1 MQYNVHFRRS
11 PNISSAR
18 NPNYKTPRAHS
29 HEQSSNRTS
38 PRCKP
43 CQLSPQLPA
52 GGRAPPARTGHPA
65 AALTVAL
72 SKTLMEPGSATLCF
86 RRACSSSCSGGRSH
100 FPKTTRSMSLDGREA
115 SVNPCSPVCMATH
128 RLQAHSASRADIIPP
143 ASPS

>member
-1 MQYNVHFRRS
+1 MHFRQS
-11 PNISSAR
+11 LNIPSAR
-18 NPNYKTPRAHS
+18 NPNYKTTRAHS

-38 PRCKP
+38 PSRKP

-52 GGRAPPARTGHPA
+52 GGRAPPARAGHPA

-100 FPKTTRSMSLDGREA
+100 FPKTTRSMSLDRREA
-115 SVNPCSPVCMATH
+115 NVNPCSPVCTATH